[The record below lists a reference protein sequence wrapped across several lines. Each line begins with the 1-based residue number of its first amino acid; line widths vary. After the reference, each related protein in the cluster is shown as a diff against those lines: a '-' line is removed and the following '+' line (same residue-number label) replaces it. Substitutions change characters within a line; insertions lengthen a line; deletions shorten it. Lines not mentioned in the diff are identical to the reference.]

1 MALQLAEC
9 VHSWHAAGCVHYE
22 ICPATVVRS
31 SANTIRLT
39 KLGSIDRYPACKAP
53 EQLENLF
60 IQSSAY
66 TAAVDV
72 WALGVTLLHAW
83 TGRQPC
89 AGQHEAQIMQRMRA
103 GEAGVLR
110 DLGHSEMRPDLQVRR
125 MHARHAYAALPEA
138 WFQHQRDCAFMRAPC
153 MPEAGCLPYL
163 LPGRCAA
170 LNF

>member
-1 MALQLAEC
+1 MQLTMALQLSEC
-9 VHSWHAAGCVHYE
+9 VYSWHAAGCVHYE

-31 SANTIRLT
+31 SADTVRLG

-53 EQLENLF
+53 EQLENVF

-66 TAAVDV
+66 TSAVDI

-103 GEAGVLR
+103 GDVGVLR
-110 DLGHSEMRPDLQVRR
+110 DLEHSDMSPELRVRDTHEL
-125 MHARHAYAALPEA
+125 HALCWDVMAAILRGT
-138 WFQHQRDCAFMRAPC
+138 QHCSHHSQATVR
-153 MPEAGCLPYL
+153 AGCCM
-163 LPGRCAA
+163 GT
-170 LNF
+170 

>member
-1 MALQLAEC
+1 MALQLSEC
-9 VHSWHAAGCVHYE
+9 VNSWHAAGCVHYE

-31 SANTIRLT
+31 SADTVRLG

-66 TAAVDV
+66 TATVDI

-103 GEAGVLR
+103 GNVGVLR
-110 DLGHSEMRPDLQVRR
+110 DLEHSDMSPELQVWATHEL
-125 MHARHAYAALPEA
+125 HAL
-138 WFQHQRDCAFMRAPC
+138 
-153 MPEAGCLPYL
+153 
-163 LPGRCAA
+163 
-170 LNF
+170 